1 MAPEPQ
7 LNPTLRRRLR
17 WAFRGAL
24 ALATFAILIGT
35 LFNVLVGYAIG
46 AIPADAGAAFWGWF
60 VLRSA
65 LAWGGG
71 GLFFGAVLGTFASMI
86 WRDDT
91 VT

>member
-1 MAPEPQ
+1 MASESH
-7 LNPTLRRRLR
+7 LNATLRRRLR

-35 LFNVLVGYAIG
+35 LFNVVVGYALG
-46 AIPADAGAAFWGWF
+46 AIPADTGAAFWAWF

-86 WRDDT
+86 WRDDS